1 MVGFESLHL
10 GGPMSR
16 DLVLRSQSPFLPEAI
31 FRLQSGTFVLGRSS
45 GCDFVVK
52 DASISRRHAQITFK
66 GGKMGIRDLGSRNGT
81 YLNAERVDECGVQ
94 RGDHVSFGKVTFL
107 LTHVDENG
115 VDPNSECD
123 TDRCDDLGKT
133 IHLDPVKFLSKS
145 QRRVFAHLA
154 DGLSDKEIAE
164 QLKVSPFT
172 VHNHVTAIFRILKV
186 HSRPELFARYVAHR
200 DEDADKHPKRK

>member
-1 MVGFESLHL
+1 
-10 GGPMSR
+10 
-16 DLVLRSQSPFLPEAI
+16 
-31 FRLQSGTFVLGRSS
+31 LQSGIFVLGRSS
-45 GCDFVVK
+45 VCDFVVK
-52 DASISRRHAQITFK
+52 DASISRRHAQITLK
-66 GGKMGIRDLGSRNGT
+66 GGKMGVRDLGSRNGT
-81 YLNAERVDECGVQ
+81 YLNAQRVDECGVQ

-107 LTHVDENG
+107 LTHLDENG
-115 VDPNSECD
+115 ADPNSECD

-164 QLKVSPFT
+164 QLHVSPFT

>member
-1 MVGFESLHL
+1 MVGFERLHL
-10 GGPMSR
+10 GGPMNR
-16 DLVLRSQSPFLPEAI
+16 DLVLRSQSPFLPEAT

-45 GCDFVVK
+45 TCDFVVK
-52 DASISRRHAQITFK
+52 DASISRRHAQITLT

-81 YLNAERVDECGVQ
+81 YLNAERVHECGVQ

-107 LTHVDENG
+107 LTHMDENG
-115 VDPNSECD
+115 VEPDSECE

-133 IHLDPVKFLSKS
+133 IYLDPVKLLSKS

-164 QLKVSPFT
+164 QLHVSPFT

-200 DEDADKHPKRK
+200 NDDADQRLKDD